1 MSDSRQPSR
10 SDQPSLPQAPAL
22 AIFSAETL
30 RAGHSGIF
38 RSASGKSED
47 KLTLFWR
54 VFGGTLISIAAL
66 VAVTVYQQFNN
77 NLNEIRGEITQM
89 NATHADFI
97 KKDEF
102 NSRSTLI
109 WNSLK
114 EMHTAST
121 QVSALQERSH
131 LLEQQLKTAEEER
144 RNLTR
149 KVAELSERLAAVEG
163 SQRRSS
169 TGQTKEDKGQ

>member
-1 MSDSRQPSR
+1 MSDSRQPLRDS
-10 SDQPSLPQAPAL
+10 QPNLPQAPAL
-22 AIFSAETL
+22 AIFSAESL
-30 RAGHSGIF
+30 RAGHSGVF
-38 RSASGKSED
+38 HSSGGKSED
-47 KLTLFWR
+47 KLSLFWR
-54 VFGGTLISIAAL
+54 VFGGTLISIAGL

-77 NLNEIRGEITQM
+77 NMNEIRNEITQI

-102 NSRSTLI
+102 NTRSNLI

-131 LLEQQLKTAEEER
+131 LLEQQLKVAEEER
-144 RNLTR
+144 RNLTK
-149 KVAELSERLAAVEG
+149 KVSELSERLAGVEG
-163 SQRRSS
+163 SQRRTNSAS
-169 TGQTKEDKGQ
+169 TKDDKGQ